1 MKNRTVGFL
10 IIAIALLIGF
20 IIYSFNTALT
30 EIVSTTCSHG
40 DSCPMWGTIDFETR
54 VSMSLMAFVVL
65 VGLYFI
71 FFAGESSQAE
81 ARVVS
86 KEDYKKVLSKLGP
99 DEKLVLEKVIGSEGM
114 MYQSDLVKETGFNK
128 VKVTRILDRLEQ
140 MRIIERRRR
149 GMSNVVVVSAKV
161 EGKR

>member
-1 MKNRTVGFL
+1 MKNRTVGIL

-71 FFAGESSQAE
+71 FFAGESAVSQRE
-81 ARVVS
+81 IT
-86 KEDYKKVLSKLGP
+86 KEDYQKVLSKLGA

-114 MYQSDLVKETGFNK
+114 MYQSDIVKETSFNK

-149 GMSNVVVVSAKV
+149 GMSNVVVVSARV

>member
-20 IIYSFNTALT
+20 IIYSFNSALT
-30 EIVSTTCSHG
+30 EIVNTSCSHG
-40 DSCPMWGTIDFETR
+40 AECPMWGTIDFQTR
-54 VSMSLMAFVVL
+54 VSMGVMGFVGL
-65 VGLYFI
+65 IGLYFI
-71 FFAGESSQAE
+71 FFAGEGA
-81 ARVVS
+81 AAAVVS
-86 KEDYKKVLSKLGP
+86 KEEYEKVLAKLGA
-99 DEKLVLEKVIGSEGM
+99 DEKLLLGKVIGSEGM
-114 MYQSDLVKETGFNK
+114 MYQSDLVKETSFNK

-149 GMSNVVVVSAKV
+149 GMSNVVVVSARV